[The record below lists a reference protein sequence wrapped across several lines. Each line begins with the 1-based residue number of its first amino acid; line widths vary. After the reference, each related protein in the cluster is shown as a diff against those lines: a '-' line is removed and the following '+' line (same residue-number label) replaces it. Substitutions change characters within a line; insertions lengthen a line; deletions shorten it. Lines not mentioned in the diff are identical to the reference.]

1 MQLILTHDQADFD
14 AIGSLLGAA
23 LIHEGAI
30 PVLPPRLNR
39 NVRAFLNL
47 YGAELPFIE
56 QQDLSGEPVD
66 SIILVDTQSL
76 VTVKGM
82 RRSTRVRV
90 IDHHHQRTDISS
102 EWQFSLD
109 TTGACTTIFGEHL
122 HDHNNPVN
130 PIQATLLLLGIY
142 EDTGSLTYASTTSR
156 DIRAAAYLM
165 DQGASLKIAANFLN
179 PPLSTAQRQLY
190 DRLLASAESL
200 HIHGHTV
207 VIVSGHAEDM
217 NEEISSIAH
226 KLRDL
231 LDPDALFLLVTTR
244 DGVRLIARST
254 SDHID
259 VNRIAREFG
268 GGGHERASAALL
280 HPTEETTPESLQ
292 QLLDYTKG
300 KLQTLLP
307 SQVQPSIRVRKIM
320 SRRPKLIS
328 PTTSAQEALSL
339 MQKYGYEGYPVV
351 DGNRVVGLLTR
362 RAVDRAI
369 SHKLNL
375 PTSSLMEAGEV
386 FVSPDDPV
394 EVLQDI
400 MTSTG
405 WGQIPVV
412 EPTKRSV
419 IGIVTRTDLLKTL
432 HHGEA
437 SLPGHINLAL
447 RLEQS
452 LSPARNALLDA
463 VKDSAEKHH
472 LPIYIVGGFVRD
484 MLMDRPGE
492 DFDIVVE
499 GDAIRLAHSLSQTF
513 GGRVVTHGRFGTAK
527 WQIKDIRGNLQE
539 RLISNKPLDPAD
551 FPDSLDFISARTEFY
566 EYPTALPTVERG
578 SIKLDLHRRDF
589 TINTMAL
596 RLNGRHHGELYDFWG
611 GLTDLRQKRIRVLHS
626 LSFVDD
632 PTRMLRAARFEQ
644 RFHFRIEFRTLELIK
659 EACDLLHQVSGDRLR
674 HEFNLIFQEEDPPTV
689 FYRLEELGLL
699 DAIIPGLH
707 WDKER
712 TEDWKRLQSLLKV
725 KSTFPSDSDSYF
737 TLCWFVLFHIFNP
750 AQLDAACQRLK
761 MASGIC
767 SSLKAA
773 AELEEQ
779 LPRLSTLT
787 VFEAVKLLDGIP
799 EITIEAVMAL
809 NPTGSGLGILQN
821 YINTWRNIHPTINGH
836 HLEEMGIPRGPRYR
850 VILDTLRAAWLSGD
864 IHSRE
869 EESALLQ
876 MLLSR
881 YE

>member
-23 LIHEGAI
+23 LIHEGAV

-39 NVRAFLNL
+39 NARAFLNL
-47 YGAELPFIE
+47 YGAELPFLE
-56 QQDLSGEPVD
+56 QQDLTGEPVD

-90 IDHHHQRTDISS
+90 IDHHHQRTDISP
-102 EWQFSLD
+102 EWKFSLD
-109 TTGACTTIFGEHL
+109 TTGACTTIFCEHL

-142 EDTGSLTYASTTSR
+142 EDTGSLTYASTTAR
-156 DIRAAAYLM
+156 DIRASAYLM

-179 PPLSTAQRQLY
+179 PPLSAAQRLLY

-207 VIVSGHAEDM
+207 VNVTGHAEDM

-231 LDPDALFLLVTTR
+231 LDPDALFVLVTTR
-244 DGVRLIARST
+244 DGVRIIARST
-254 SDHID
+254 SDQID
-259 VNRIAREFG
+259 VARIAREFG
-268 GGGHERASAALL
+268 GGGHERASAALI
-280 HPTEETTPESLQ
+280 HPPDETTPETLQ
-292 QLLDYTKG
+292 KLLDETKNR
-300 KLQTLLP
+300 LQTLLP
-307 SQVQPSIRVRKIM
+307 TLVQPSIRVRKIM

-328 PTTSAQEALSL
+328 PATSTQEALSL

-351 DGNRVVGLLTR
+351 DENRVVGLLTR

-386 FVSPDDPV
+386 TVSPDDPV
-394 EVLQDI
+394 EVLQEV

-412 EPTKRSV
+412 DPVKKQV

-437 SLPGHINLAL
+437 SLPGHINLAGKL
-447 RLEQS
+447 AQS
-452 LSPARNALLDA
+452 LSAARNALLGA
-463 VKDSAEKHH
+463 VKENAEQHN

-484 MLMDRPGE
+484 LLLERPGE

-499 GDAIRLAHSLSQTF
+499 GDAIRLAHSLSQAF
-513 GGRVVTHGRFGTAK
+513 GGRVTSHGRFGTAK
-527 WQIKDIRGNLQE
+527 WQIKEIRDSL
-539 RLISNKPLDPAD
+539 RDKLDSGKSLDSSD

-566 EYPTALPTVERG
+566 EYPTALPTVERS

-611 GLTDLRQKRIRVLHS
+611 GLTDLRQRRIRVLHS

-644 RFHFRIEFRTLELIK
+644 RFHFRIEVRTLELIR

-674 HEFNLIFQEEDPPTV
+674 HEFNLIFQEDDPPAV
-689 FYRLEELGLL
+689 FYRLQELGLL
-699 DAIIPGLH
+699 ESIIPDMN
-707 WDKER
+707 WDKDR
-712 TEDWKRLQSLLKV
+712 TEDWKKAQSLIKENPGWLADREL
-725 KSTFPSDSDSYF
+725 FF
-737 TLCWFVLFHIFNP
+737 TLCWMVLFHTFDPSHLEN
-750 AQLDAACQRLK
+750 ACQRMKL
-761 MASGIC
+761 ASSIC
-767 SSLKAA
+767 NCLKATA
-773 AELEEQ
+773 KLEERLTG
-779 LPRLSTLT
+779 LPVLPIPD
-787 VFEAVKLLDGIP
+787 AVKLLDGIP
-799 EITIEAVMAL
+799 EISIKTVIAF
-809 NPTGSGLGILQN
+809 NPDAPGVEVLRN
-821 YINTWRNIHPTINGH
+821 YFDNWRNVHPTINGH
-836 HLEEMGIPRGPRYR
+836 HLEEMGIPHGPRYR
-850 VILDTLRAAWLSGD
+850 TILEALRAAWLMGN
-864 IHSRE
+864 IHTSAE
-869 EESALLQ
+869 EAACLKE
-876 MLLSR
+876 LLSR